1 MTGRRDRLVLFDIDE
16 TLIDSGRAGTR
27 ALNRAFLDLF
37 GIKDA
42 FKDIRMAGMTDIQ
55 IMKEG
60 LRVHGLSSMDGE
72 VDAIVRRYLRFLS
85 EEIENP
91 WRRVKPGVFEFLE
104 ALKEEGIP
112 FGLLTGNLEEGAR
125 IKLRPFGLDAYFPA
139 GAFGSDDED
148 RDRLLP
154 IAIRRFSTLGV
165 DVSPEDCIIIGDTP
179 RDVRCAKAH
188 GARCIAVATG
198 PYSRDSLTEAGADLV
213 VDTLNEREVCLDFI
227 KSDHKVQQVRRTD
240 RG

>member
-1 MTGRRDRLVLFDIDE
+1 MKDRLVLFDIDE

-37 GIKDA
+37 GIEDA
-42 FKDIRMAGMTDIQ
+42 FRHIRMAGMTDIQ

-72 VDAIVRRYLRFLS
+72 VDAIVRKYLEYLAQ
-85 EEIENP
+85 EIDNP
-91 WRRVKPGVFEFLE
+91 WRRVKPGVFDLLE
-104 ALKEEGIP
+104 ALKKEGIP

-125 IKLRPFGLDAYFPA
+125 IKLRPFGLDRYFPA

-154 IAIRRFSTLGV
+154 IAIKRFSMLGI
-165 DVSPEDCIIIGDTP
+165 DVSPERCVIIGDTP
-179 RDVRCAKAH
+179 RDVKCAMIH
-188 GARCIAVATG
+188 GAGSIAVATG
-198 PYSRDSLTEAGADLV
+198 PYTRESLLDAGADLV
-213 VDTLNEREVCLDFI
+213 VDTLKETEACLDFI
-227 KSDHKVQQVRRTD
+227 KKRVK
-240 RG
+240 